1 MGPQSNTEQPVL
13 LGLNTDERG
22 NAPAGP
28 VGPDVILAGQGETVD
43 PPGLVGPQNRTEQ
56 SVFLGLVADQVG
68 HVPASTVDPDVMM
81 YRNQSVTD
89 GPVGQDKTLRSVDT
103 EGMHAVNDSDR
114 PTAGGPVGRLFKLD
128 PLGPS
133 RMSSLDELNQPL
145 AVGPVG
151 QPFITGPLGNHVR
164 ESDCRRT
171 NRINSGPEG
180 STGVLG
186 PVNQTGSDIQTDRL
200 KIGTVNGPA
209 SSGDTPPSSDSGVH
223 SLGEQWENMST
234 NSMDMES
241 EQNERPSYGGDTR
254 RRVSDTSIPPNTE
267 EGDRSDCPWTDC
279 LLERKS
285 DDISSVVIQ
294 RDDRE
299 VRFNRL
305 MIYGSEHSMVHSGT
319 DGRNSDIG
327 ALSDFSD
334 DDEETEVEHQPGPRT
349 GSDRDYSIE
358 EESNLC
364 DRPVTKTV
372 TAGDGQDSL
381 DPNDMEYWA
390 TISRLTRQAFL
401 LDDDSLSDSNY
412 PDVVK
417 NLVRRSRLTI
427 MALEEYDA
435 PPLEQQTG
443 CGTPGCQC
451 DECVEFRVG
460 DSEDMTETDESELED
475 TAVRDNRSYE
485 INNNYNYS
493 EGMTPR
499 TYTPPLRKK
508 RGRKYA
514 SLRKYETD
522 IEDYFSDTSEEESWT
537 DRMQRPMESVTY
549 NDNVDTSTLSDGR
562 DKISQSELTGL
573 TECDVSICDASDDDF
588 FRDEEWPIPE
598 HMVIPRMAADNVDRT
613 VRNRNNNRGRC

>member
-1 MGPQSNTEQPVL
+1 M
-13 LGLNTDERG
+13 
-22 NAPAGP
+22 
-28 VGPDVILAGQGETVD
+28 ILAGRGEMVD
-43 PPGLVGPQNRTEQ
+43 QPGLVGPQNRTEQ
-56 SVFLGLVADQVG
+56 SVFLGLDADQVG

-89 GPVGQDKTLRSVDT
+89 GPVGQDRTRRPVGT

-151 QPFITGPLGNHVR
+151 QPFITGPLGNHVS

-180 STGVLG
+180 STGVLD

-200 KIGTVNGPA
+200 KKGTVNGPA

-234 NSMDMES
+234 NYMDMES

-254 RRVSDTSIPPNTE
+254 RRV
-267 EGDRSDCPWTDC
+267 
-279 LLERKS
+279 
-285 DDISSVVIQ
+285 IQ

-299 VRFNRL
+299 VRFNKL
-305 MIYGSEHSMVHSGT
+305 TIYGSEHSMVHSGT

-334 DDEETEVEHQPGPRT
+334 DDEETEVEHQPGPQT

-381 DPNDMEYWA
+381 DPNDTEYWA
-390 TISRLTRQAFL
+390 TVNRLTRQAFL
-401 LDDDSLSDSNY
+401 LDDDSISDSNY

-417 NLVRRSRLTI
+417 NLVRRSRLMI
-427 MALEEYDA
+427 MALDEYDA

-451 DECVEFRVG
+451 DECVKFRVRG
-460 DSEDMTETDESELED
+460 SEDMTETDESEWED

-485 INNNYNYS
+485 MNNNYNYS

-514 SLRKYETD
+514 NLRKYETD
-522 IEDYFSDTSEEESWT
+522 IEDYFSDTSEEESWN
-537 DRMQRPMESVTY
+537 DRMLRP
-549 NDNVDTSTLSDGR
+549 
-562 DKISQSELTGL
+562 I
-573 TECDVSICDASDDDF
+573 
-588 FRDEEWPIPE
+588 
-598 HMVIPRMAADNVDRT
+598 
-613 VRNRNNNRGRC
+613 